1 MTAKELREKRA
12 SDYAIMEDL
21 QKRASTEGRL
31 MNDDESKQWDA
42 ADKSFA
48 SYTNEIAR
56 LERWETMNQE
66 SRGNQE
72 IEQSISMMPTNQRDI
87 VKSPEY
93 NSAFFKALCKR
104 SLSSSEASMLKEMRG
119 TATVTT
125 AETGLAGGY
134 VIPYQFSYELERTMA
149 YYGPMLSV
157 ARIISTPQAGTLYW
171 PKVNDTA
178 TTGNWHTEAA
188 AVTVQ
193 DMTFT
198 RETFNAHVL
207 NTLVKVS
214 VEWAND
220 EFGLLNTELPV
231 MLGERLGRGLN
242 TAFTTG
248 DGSGKPTGFKDV
260 APSGVASASS
270 GAFTAANLVDL
281 VHSVDVAYR
290 NSPSAAFMMHD
301 NILSAVRK
309 LNFDT
314 ANNPLFQPS
323 LREGTPDRLLGFNYY
338 VNNDLPSAQTTGAKI
353 IYFGDWSK
361 YIIRQ
366 VANNVLVPLR
376 ERFMDEMEIGFLMYA
391 RYDGKL
397 LQTAAIKHLKNL
409 G

>member
-21 QKRASTEGRL
+21 QKRAAAEGRL
-31 MNDDESKQWDA
+31 MSADESAQWDK
-42 ADKSFA
+42 ADGSFK
-48 SYTNEIAR
+48 SYTDQISR
-56 LERWETMNQE
+56 LERWNEINSE
-66 SRGNQE
+66 ARGVSV
-72 IEQSISMMPTNQRDI
+72 IEDTLDALPTDKRDI

-104 SLSSSEASMLKEMRG
+104 SLSSSESSMLKEMRG
-119 TATVTT
+119 TATITT
-125 AETGLAGGY
+125 SESGLAGGY

-149 YYGPMLSV
+149 YYGPMLTVS
-157 ARIISTPQAGTLYW
+157 RIITTPQAGTLYY

-178 TTGNWHTEAA
+178 VAGNWHTEAA

-248 DGSGKPTGFKDV
+248 DGSGKPTGFRDN
-260 APSGVASASS
+260 APSGVSSASS

-323 LREGTPDRLLGFNYY
+323 LREGAPDKLLGYNYF
-338 VNNDLPSAQTTGAKI
+338 VNNDLPSAQTTAAKI
-353 IYFGDWSK
+353 IFFGDWSK
-361 YIIRQ
+361 YVIRQ

-409 G
+409 

>member
-21 QKRASTEGRL
+21 QKRAAAEGRL
-31 MNDDESKQWDA
+31 MSADESAQWDK
-42 ADKSFA
+42 ADGSFK
-48 SYTNEIAR
+48 SYTDQISR
-56 LERWETMNQE
+56 LERWNEINSE
-66 SRGNQE
+66 ARGVSV
-72 IEQSISMMPTNQRDI
+72 IEDTLDALPTDKRDI

-104 SLSSSEASMLKEMRG
+104 SLSSSESSMLKEMRG
-119 TATVTT
+119 TATITT
-125 AETGLAGGY
+125 SESGLAGGY

-149 YYGPMLSV
+149 YYGPMLTVS
-157 ARIISTPQAGTLYW
+157 RIITTPQAGTLYY

-178 TTGNWHTEAA
+178 VAGNWHTEAA
-188 AVTVQ
+188 AVTTQ

-248 DGSGKPTGFKDV
+248 DGSGKPTGFRDN
-260 APSGVASASS
+260 APSGVSSASS

-323 LREGTPDRLLGFNYY
+323 LREGAPDKLLGYNYF
-338 VNNDLPSAQTTGAKI
+338 VNNDLPSAQTTAAKI
-353 IYFGDWSK
+353 IFFGDWSK
-361 YIIRQ
+361 YVIRQ

-409 G
+409 

>member
-21 QKRASTEGRL
+21 QKRAAAEGRL
-31 MNDDESKQWDA
+31 MNEDESRQWDA
-42 ADKSFA
+42 ADQSFA
-48 SYTNEIAR
+48 NYTTEISR
-56 LERWETMNQE
+56 LEKWETINQE
-66 SRGNQE
+66 VRSNG
-72 IEQSISMMPTNQRDI
+72 IEQTMEALPSNLRDI
-87 VKSPEY
+87 VKSEDY
-93 NSAFFKALCKR
+93 NKAFFKAIAKKD
-104 SLSSSEASMLKEMRG
+104 LSHNERSMLREIRG
-119 TATVTT
+119 TATITT
-125 AETGLAGGY
+125 SESGLAGGF

-149 YYGPMLSV
+149 YYGPMLQVSRV
-157 ARIISTPQAGTLYW
+157 ITTPQAGTLYW
-171 PKVNDTA
+171 PKVNDTGTSA
-178 TTGNWHTEAA
+178 NWHTEGG

-198 RETFNAHVL
+198 RETFAAHVC
-207 NTLVKVS
+207 NTLVRVS

-220 EFGLLNTELPV
+220 EFGLLPTELPN
-231 MLGERLGRGLN
+231 MLGERLGRALN

-248 DGSGKPTGFKDV
+248 DGSGKPTGFKDA
-260 APSGVASASS
+260 APSGVESAATGS
-270 GAFTAANLVDL
+270 FTAANLIDL
-281 VHSVDVAYR
+281 VHSVDIAYR

-314 ANNPLFQPS
+314 NNQPLFQPS
-323 LREGTPDRLLGFNYY
+323 LREGQPDRLLGFPYF
-338 VNNDLPSAQTTGAKI
+338 VNNDLPSAQAADAKI

-409 G
+409 

>member
-21 QKRASTEGRL
+21 QKRAAAEGRL
-31 MNDDESKQWDA
+31 MSADESAQWDK
-42 ADKSFA
+42 ADGSFK
-48 SYTNEIAR
+48 SYTDQISR
-56 LERWETMNQE
+56 LERWNEINAE
-66 SRGNQE
+66 SRAVSG
-72 IEQSISMMPTNQRDI
+72 IEDTLDALPTDKRDI

-93 NSAFFKALCKR
+93 TSAFFKALCKR
-104 SLSSSEASMLKEMRG
+104 SLTSSESSMLKEMRG
-119 TATVTT
+119 TATITT
-125 AETGLAGGY
+125 SESGLAGGY

-149 YYGPMLSV
+149 YYGPMLTVS
-157 ARIISTPQAGTLYW
+157 RIITTPQAGTLYY

-178 TTGNWHTEAA
+178 VAGNWHTEAA

-248 DGSGKPTGFKDV
+248 DGSGKPTGFRDV
-260 APSGVASASS
+260 APSGVSSASS

-290 NSPSAAFMMHD
+290 NSPSVAFMMHD

-323 LREGTPDRLLGFNYY
+323 LREGAPDKLLGYNYF
-338 VNNDLPSAQTTGAKI
+338 VNNDLPSAQAAAAKI
-353 IYFGDWSK
+353 IFFGDWSK
-361 YIIRQ
+361 YVIRQ

-409 G
+409 